1 LDRSIHIIDIPKKV
15 VVGYRVLDR
24 AHEFLRMVYQ
34 KERSVLVVMG
44 PNVYSRYYHRLR
56 ESLESSGFNVMYT
69 LADDASV
76 ETAERVAEVAKESNA
91 DIIIGFGGGK
101 SIDLAKYAAKE
112 SGKSFVSM
120 PTVASHDGITSP
132 FASLKGFEKPMS
144 VKAKSPDLILI
155 DVDIVASAPRRY
167 NMAGF
172 GDLIGKFTSVRDWK
186 LAFKLR
192 GEYYGEYA
200 ASLALMSARHVSAY
214 YREIALGTREGLRV
228 LLEALVSSGVAMGIA
243 GSTRPASG
251 SEHLFAHALMIV
263 SKKKPLHGEAVGVG
277 TIMMAYLHGLAW
289 KKIRKLLKR
298 VGLPVTARE
307 LGVTDDEVV
316 EALTIAAKI
325 RPQRYTILGEK
336 GLTREAAEQLARKT
350 GVIERV

>member
-1 LDRSIHIIDIPKKV
+1 MDKKIHIIDIPKKV
-15 VVGYRVLDR
+15 VVGYQVLDH
-24 AHEFLRMVYQ
+24 AYEFLRMVYH
-34 KERSVLVVMG
+34 KEETVLVVLG
-44 PNVYSRYYHRLR
+44 PNVYSRYYDRLR
-56 ESLESSGFNVMYT
+56 GSLESGGFNIIHALVE
-69 LADDASV
+69 DASV
-76 ETAERVAEVAKESNA
+76 DTARRVADEARESGA
-91 DIIIGFGGGK
+91 DVIIGFGGGR

-112 SGKSFVSM
+112 SGKGFVSM

-144 VKAKSPDLILI
+144 VRAKSPDLILI
-155 DVDIVASAPRRY
+155 DVDVVASAPRRY

-200 ASLALMSARHVSAY
+200 ASLALMSARHVSIY
-214 YREIALGTREGLRV
+214 HREISLGTREGLRV

-251 SEHLFAHALMIV
+251 SEHLFAHALTMV
-263 SKKKPLHGEAVGVG
+263 SKNKPLHGEAVGVG
-277 TIMMAYLHGLAW
+277 TILMSYLHGLAW
-289 KKIRKLLKR
+289 RKIRRLLKR

-307 LGVTDDEVV
+307 LGVSDDEVI
-316 EALTIAAKI
+316 EALTMAARI
-325 RPQRYTILGEK
+325 RPERYTILGEK